1 MDNKAGNN
9 KNRQQL
15 IGELQIYQLELEMQ
29 NEQLAVSYEMLEN
42 ERSKF
47 AGFFDLAPVGY
58 FVLDHLGVVEEA
70 NQTGIDILG
79 VTKSRLLLQGFKS
92 FIDAEFRDTFYT
104 FLNRMQT
111 ISEKQTC
118 EIKITNLLKDVLYL
132 RMEGLSV
139 VNKFTSKLQYYI
151 TAIDITDAILAQQRL
166 MNTTQRLEMTLKASG
181 TGTWTMEVAANLLTL
196 DDFCYS
202 IFEVNPWEFDG
213 SPEAFIQ
220 LIHPDDQLYVRDLL
234 RKAIDNPGLLDFEFR
249 FLGKNGMIKHL
260 SAKGH
265 QLSRV
270 GGIYFAGIIM
280 DITDKKRLAKEAL
293 DLQHEKQRLV
303 LSATFNAQEKERF
316 KISNALHDS
325 VCQIL
330 YGIRLKLQGIQLST
344 DKKKE
349 LNHASLL
356 LDEAIRETRAISYEL
371 TPSVLRDFGFIAGVN
386 EMAQRLSSSGF
397 RIYTNV
403 DSDIET
409 LPKEVQLYLF
419 RMIQELVNNCLKHAK
434 ASEARVEVSTE
445 GDIVRLN
452 VKDNGVGFK
461 QADEENSLKGSGL
474 RGIKNRIFLLDGLMD
489 VEASPTGTVVRL
501 SFRID
506 QSPASDA

>member
-1 MDNKAGNN
+1 
-9 KNRQQL
+9 
-15 IGELQIYQLELEMQ
+15 
-29 NEQLAVSYEMLEN
+29 
-42 ERSKF
+42 
-47 AGFFDLAPVGY
+47 
-58 FVLDHLGVVEEA
+58 
-70 NQTGIDILG
+70 
-79 VTKSRLLLQGFKS
+79 
-92 FIDAEFRDTFYT
+92 
-104 FLNRMQT
+104 
-111 ISEKQTC
+111 
-118 EIKITNLLKDVLYL
+118 
-132 RMEGLSV
+132 
-139 VNKFTSKLQYYI
+139 
-151 TAIDITDAILAQQRL
+151 
-166 MNTTQRLEMTLKASG
+166 
-181 TGTWTMEVAANLLTL
+181 
-196 DDFCYS
+196 
-202 IFEVNPWEFDG
+202 
-213 SPEAFIQ
+213 
-220 LIHPDDQLYVRDLL
+220 
-234 RKAIDNPGLLDFEFR
+234 
-249 FLGKNGMIKHL
+249 
-260 SAKGH
+260 
-265 QLSRV
+265 
-270 GGIYFAGIIM
+270 
-280 DITDKKRLAKEAL
+280 
-293 DLQHEKQRLV
+293 
-303 LSATFNAQEKERF
+303 
-316 KISNALHDS
+316 
-325 VCQIL
+325 
-330 YGIRLKLQGIQLST
+330 
-344 DKKKE
+344 